1 MPLDTSIKK
10 VLVIGSGPIVI
21 GQAAEFDYAGAQ
33 ACRILKEAGVDVVLC
48 NSNPA
53 TIMTDQAMA
62 DEIYLEPLTTETIK
76 RIIKKEKPDSLLAGL
91 GGQTGLTLAM
101 QLDKEGFLEEQGVRL
116 LGTSPESIRKAEDRQ
131 GFKDAMEAI
140 GQPCVTS
147 DVVESVEAA
156 VEFAGRIGYPVMLKA
171 ASGGGGKGIRVA
183 ESVKDLKDAYD
194 SASAEAIANFGDG
207 RLYMEKYI
215 HNPRHI
221 EVQILG
227 DNYGNVVHLFEREC
241 SVQRRHQKLI
251 EESPSA
257 FVTPELREKMT
268 SAAVALAKRVGYR
281 NAGTIEFLVDND
293 RNFYFCEMNTRIQ
306 VEHPVT
312 EEVTG
317 VDLVCEQLRVAAGE
331 PLSFKQEDLTIRG
344 HAIECRINAEDPSR
358 NFAPCPGTLV
368 SLHLPGGPGVRVDTH
383 LRAGDVIP
391 PTYDSLMAKL
401 IVWGDTREEAIAR
414 GKRALD
420 EFVIEGVAT
429 TIPFHRRVLDNATF
443 NSGMVYTDFIES
455 ETNGGQL

>member
-1 MPLDTSIKK
+1 MPGFTTHYIFGMKAYNDMPFTPLKHTIAKYRWLYQLGLQGPDMFFYNIPILRHRDYRNVGSYMHEHK
-10 VLVIGSGPIVI
+10 VNAFFECCLRRIGTIRSR
-21 GQAAEFDYAGAQ
+21 QQQE
-33 ACRILKEAGVDVVLC
+33 EAI
-48 NSNPA
+48 S
-53 TIMTDQAMA
+53 
-62 DEIYLEPLTTETIK
+62 Y
-76 RIIKKEKPDSLLAGL
+76 LAGFMNHYI
-91 GGQTGLTLAM
+91 A
-101 QLDKEGFLEEQGVRL
+101 D
-116 LGTSPESIRKAEDRQ
+116 SICH
-131 GFKDAMEAI
+131 
-140 GQPCVTS
+140 PYVY
-147 DVVESVEAA
+147 
-156 VEFAGRIGYPVMLKA
+156 GRIGYPVMLKA

-368 SLHLPGGPGVRVDTH
+368 SLHLPGGPGVRVDS
-383 LRAGDVIP
+383 AAYQGYKIP
-391 PTYDSLMAKL
+391 PFYDSMIGKL
-401 IVWGDTREEAIAR
+401 IVYGADREQAIVR
-414 GKRALD
+414 MRRALA
-420 EFVIEGVAT
+420 EMLFEGVVTAT
-429 TIPFHRRVLDNATF
+429 DYQMHILCSKAFVEANF
-443 NSGMVYTDFIES
+443 NVNSIANGDFD
-455 ETNGGQL
+455 

>member
-1 MPLDTSIKK
+1 MFQK
-10 VLVIGSGPIVI
+10 VLIANRGEIAVRII
-21 GQAAEFDYAGAQ
+21 Q
-33 ACRILKEAGVDVVLC
+33 ACRDLGIISVAVYSEADREALHAQIADEAVCIGPARAADSYLNMDNIISAALASGCQAIHPGFGFLSENPDFAERITQAGLAFIGPTAATIRLMGDKSEAKRNAIAAGVPV
-48 NSNPA
+48 A
-53 TIMTDQAMA
+53 
-62 DEIYLEPLTTETIK
+62 
-76 RIIKKEKPDSLLAGL
+76 
-91 GGQTGLTLAM
+91 
-101 QLDKEGFLEEQGVRL
+101 
-116 LGTSPESIRKAEDRQ
+116 LGTDGPLRD
-131 GFKDAMEAI
+131 FDEAI
-140 GQPCVTS
+140 S
-147 DVVESVEAA
+147 EA
-156 VEFAGRIGYPVMLKA
+156 ERIGYPVMLKA

-194 SASAEAIANFGDG
+194 SAAAEAIANFGDG

-312 EEVTG
+312 EEITG
-317 VDLVCEQLRVAAGE
+317 TDIIKEQLRIAAGE
-331 PLSFKQEDLTIRG
+331 PMSCAGRAPFSPSG
-344 HAIECRINAEDPSR
+344 HAIELRINAEDPEHGFR
-358 NFAPCPGTLV
+358 PCPGTV
-368 SLHLPGGPGVRVDTH
+368 TRFEPPAGPGVRVETY
-383 LRAGDVIP
+383 LRPGSRISP
-391 PTYDSLMAKL
+391 YYDSLVAK
-401 IVWGDTREEAIAR
+401 VVVHGQDRAEAVAR
-414 GKRALD
+414 AKRALD
-420 EFVIEGVAT
+420 EFVIEGIAT
-429 TIPFHRRVLDNATF
+429 TIPFHKRVLDNEVFLAGDAT
-443 NSGMVYTDFIES
+443 TDFIE
-455 ETNGGQL
+455 TQMGDVL

>member
-1 MPLDTSIKK
+1 MLKR
-10 VLVIGSGPIVI
+10 VLIANRGEIALRVLRACRELGIETVAVYSQADADALHVQLA
-21 GQAAEFDYAGAQ
+21 GQAVCIGPARAADSYLNQNALLTVAKATGCDGVHPGYGFLSENADFAD
-33 ACRILKEAGVDVVLC
+33 ACA
-48 NSNPA
+48 A
-53 TIMTDQAMA
+53 
-62 DEIYLEPLTTETIK
+62 
-76 RIIKKEKPDSLLAGL
+76 AGL
-91 GGQTGLTLAM
+91 TFIGPSGDA
-101 QLDKEGFLEEQGVRL
+101 
-116 LGTSPESIRKAEDRQ
+116 IRKAGSKSAARDLMRAA
-131 GFKDAMEAI
+131 GV
-140 GQPCVTS
+140 PVTPGS
-147 DVVESVEAA
+147 DGPVSSVEDALAA
-156 VEFAGRIGYPVMLKA
+156 AETVGYPVLLKA
-171 ASGGGGKGIRVA
+171 SAGGGGKGIRVA

-368 SLHLPGGPGVRVDTH
+368 SLHLPGGPGVRVDS
-383 LRAGDVIP
+383 AAYQGYKIP
-391 PTYDSLMAKL
+391 PFYDSMIGKL
-401 IVWGDTREEAIAR
+401 IVYGADREQAIVR
-414 GKRALD
+414 MRRALA
-420 EFVIEGVAT
+420 EMLFEGVVTAT
-429 TIPFHRRVLDNATF
+429 DYQMHILCSKAFVEANF
-443 NSGMVYTDFIES
+443 NVNSIANGDFD
-455 ETNGGQL
+455 

>member
-1 MPLDTSIKK
+1 MFQK
-10 VLVIGSGPIVI
+10 VLIANRGEIAVRII
-21 GQAAEFDYAGAQ
+21 Q
-33 ACRILKEAGVDVVLC
+33 ACRDLGIISVAVYSEADREALHAQIADEAVCIGPARAADSYLNMDNIISAALASGCQAIHPGFGFLSENPDFAERITQAGLAFIGPTAATIRLMGDKSEAKRNAIAAGVPV
-48 NSNPA
+48 A
-53 TIMTDQAMA
+53 
-62 DEIYLEPLTTETIK
+62 
-76 RIIKKEKPDSLLAGL
+76 
-91 GGQTGLTLAM
+91 
-101 QLDKEGFLEEQGVRL
+101 
-116 LGTSPESIRKAEDRQ
+116 LGTDGPLRD
-131 GFKDAMEAI
+131 FDEAI
-140 GQPCVTS
+140 S
-147 DVVESVEAA
+147 EA
-156 VEFAGRIGYPVMLKA
+156 ERIGYPVMLKA

-368 SLHLPGGPGVRVDTH
+368 SLHLPGGPGVRVDS
-383 LRAGDVIP
+383 AAYQGYKIP
-391 PTYDSLMAKL
+391 PFYDSMLGKM
-401 IVWGDTREEAIAR
+401 IVFSSTREEAIR
-414 GKRALD
+414 KMQSALC
-420 EFVIEGVAT
+420 ELVIGGLPNNIEDQIDIIRDPV
-429 TIPFHRRVLDNATF
+429 FH
-443 NSGMVYTDFIES
+443 SGDYYTDFIKNRE
-455 ETNGGQL
+455 G